1 MNEQPLIVVI
11 TATTGRDTLK
21 DTIESV
27 QNQTY
32 PNIKHII
39 VCDGKAHQ
47 EKVASIIALYKDTAR
62 NIEQITIPWQTGID
76 MYVCHR
82 IYAAIPHLITED
94 AYVSFLDDDNY
105 IDPTHYEDLYNAIKE
120 TDDSEWSY
128 SLRKIVSHTKEFIA
142 YDMCESLG
150 YLSKT
155 SLILW
160 YEVTEPYKNELIL
173 NDPQHYLIDANCY
186 LLSKTLA
193 QKIAHNWQYPARH
206 EPEVDR
212 LLFQELKKYKGIC
225 SMKYTVNYRIDS
237 RSDSAIPEFYILGN
251 QYMNTVYNN
260 EIPWAPIEN
269 NIK

>member
-11 TATTGRDTLK
+11 TATTGRETLK

-47 EKVASIIALYKDTAR
+47 EKVASIITVYKDTVHT
-62 NIEQITIPWQTGID
+62 IEQITIPWQTGID

-120 TDDSEWSY
+120 TDSEWSY
-128 SLRKIVSHTKEFIA
+128 SLRKIVSHTKEYVA
-142 YDMCESLG
+142 HDMCESLG
-150 YLSKT
+150 YLSKSHIILYYET
-155 SLILW
+155 VDDVKDKLI
-160 YEVTEPYKNELIL
+160 P
-173 NDPQHYLIDANCY
+173 NDPSFYLIDTNCY
-186 LLSKTLA
+186 LLPKTIA
-193 QKIAHNWQYPARH
+193 QKIAHNWQYPARNN
-206 EPEVDR
+206 PEADR
-212 LLFQELKKYKGIC
+212 LLFNDLKLNNYKGIC
-225 SMKYTVNYRIDS
+225 SMKYTVNYRLDS
-237 RSDSAIPEFYILGN
+237 REDSANPKFYLSGN
-251 QYMNTVYNN
+251 EYMKERHNN
-260 EIPWAPIEN
+260 EIPWAPL
-269 NIK
+269 